1 MDVVYVYK
9 CIYEYVYT
17 YIYIYAYSYTYLY
30 VYHIRL
36 YLHIIHILIFIFIY
50 LYMSTE
56 PAYQHGPP
64 PSLKQ
69 PPQEYFE
76 ENKIEDGGED
86 YPVRYVHVFIH
97 KYINICI
104 GSLYICA
111 YRRLFGFRLYRY
123 TVQI

>member
-1 MDVVYVYK
+1 MYINVYMNMY
-9 CIYEYVYT
+9 IHI

-36 YLHIIHILIFIFIY
+36 Y

-97 KYINICI
+97 KHINICI